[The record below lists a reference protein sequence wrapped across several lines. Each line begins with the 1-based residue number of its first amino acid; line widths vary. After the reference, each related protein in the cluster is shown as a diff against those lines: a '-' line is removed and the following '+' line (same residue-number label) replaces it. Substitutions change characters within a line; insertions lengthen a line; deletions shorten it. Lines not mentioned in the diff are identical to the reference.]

1 MSEISE
7 AHRDV
12 WQRAAKATAEELRAQ
27 AIVDDTMLRARPIEI
42 HEPQRHNDV
51 RIDALEAKVDRLSAA
66 LNEAQSQL
74 SRVCGDVDGMQ
85 HERTRR
91 RWRLP

>member
-12 WQRAAKATAEELRAQ
+12 WERAAKATAEELRAQ
-27 AIVDDTMLRARPIEI
+27 AIVDDTMQREV
-42 HEPQRHNDV
+42 HQPQRHNDV
-51 RIDALEAKVDRLSAA
+51 RIDALEAKIDRLERA